1 MNFNDNPTEAAF
13 RQSVREW
20 LTANAPQNWKD
31 EFKKGFAHALATG
44 KAWQAK
50 RAEAGWA
57 CIHWPQKYGGRG
69 ASLIEQAIW
78 EQEEGELGRLS
89 GFFFIGQ
96 QMAGT
101 TLMVYGSEEQK
112 NRYLPPMASGKEI
125 WCQLFSEPGAG
136 SDLAGLRTKAVR
148 EGDDWIINGQKIWTS
163 GAHYSDY
170 GILVTRSDFNAP
182 KHLGLT
188 YFFVDM
194 KSPGVEVKPIKQI
207 NGNADFNEVYFN
219 DVRIPDSQRL
229 GRVGEGWKVAL
240 TTLMNERAGIGSF
253 YKSNF
258 KQMLA
263 ELQNMTIEGLP
274 ALADK
279 AVRAQMADFY
289 VSMSG
294 VRNINFR
301 MMSDLSKGKHPGPES
316 SVSKLIIAKQQQ
328 EEAAFM
334 MDMQD
339 YAGILAASADEEDT
353 AQQGYFQHWYFSSP
367 ALRIAGG
374 SDEILRNI
382 LAERVLKLPADI
394 RVDKDLPFTE
404 IPSGV

>member
-1 MNFNDNPTEAAF
+1 
-13 RQSVREW
+13 
-20 LTANAPQNWKD
+20 
-31 EFKKGFAHALATG
+31 
-44 KAWQAK
+44 
-50 RAEAGWA
+50 
-57 CIHWPQKYGGRG
+57 
-69 ASLIEQAIW
+69 
-78 EQEEGELGRLS
+78 
-89 GFFFIGQ
+89 
-96 QMAGT
+96 
-101 TLMVYGSEEQK
+101 
-112 NRYLPPMASGKEI
+112 
-125 WCQLFSEPGAG
+125 
-136 SDLAGLRTKAVR
+136 
-148 EGDDWIINGQKIWTS
+148 
-163 GAHYSDY
+163 
-170 GILVTRSDFNAP
+170 
-182 KHLGLT
+182 
-188 YFFVDM
+188 M